1 MAENKNKDTARAWSD
16 ADAAIKTGRM
26 DAGPKRRQSE
36 LDAKFNA
43 VIKKADDDYT
53 KKQSQPRK
61 KATQQAK
68 PAADDEDFMPADI
81 KDKKQTMLNQRAA
94 ENYEATKE
102 YKKGGKVSSASS
114 RADGIAIRG
123 KTRGKMC

>member
-1 MAENKNKDTARAWSD
+1 MAEYKNKDTARAWSD

-43 VIKKADDDYT
+43 VIKKADDDYA
-53 KKQSQPRK
+53 KKQSQPPK
-61 KATQQAK
+61 KVVE
-68 PAADDEDFMPADI
+68 PEEPIPADI
-81 KDKKQTMLNQRAA
+81 KDRLQTMKNQKAA

-114 RADGIAIRG
+114 RADGCAQRG
-123 KTRGKMC
+123 KTRGKMV